1 MVQTLFPQEKSF
13 KEKFYKGLE
22 DIVSYE
28 EFKKAKNRVD
38 ERAFSDII
46 LGTKDGSI
54 KWKRDLNALPEII
67 YTAET
72 FISNASREGI
82 KVPLIFSFHDGRDGC
97 YCFLYLSKKEEGV
110 FCDTN
115 NTTLKELAEDYFE
128 LPKVWYPKKG

>member
-1 MVQTLFPQEKSF
+1 MVQTLFPREKSF
-13 KEKFYKGLE
+13 KEQFYLGLE

-28 EFKKAKNRVD
+28 EFKKAKNRID

-82 KVPLIFSFHDGRDGC
+82 KVPLIFSFHEGKDGC
-97 YCFLYLSKKEEGV
+97 YGSLYLSKKEEGV
-110 FCDTN
+110 FCDTYN
-115 NTTLKELAEDYFE
+115 QTLKVLSEDYFK
-128 LPKVWYPKKG
+128 LPKVWYPKKD